1 MKSPHVGEMMKEQG
15 IESVEFSPP
24 REIYLWQKKQVKPTN
39 HNTHRGRP
47 SLLDMMNKESRHSV
61 ISCLW
66 ADPETPLDAVHYIA
80 KEEEDAKNWVKQL
93 RSKLGMDDEKKS
105 DDEKKT
111 TQDDDEGKHYD
122 IKRQDIKFLR
132 RLVGRNVSE
141 DEADP
146 WHFAAKRFREA
157 PYSNGFDNRA
167 EEVKKLVCT
176 TYGEHVINEK
186 NILHFRRL
194 AVRRGRRRSLL
205 VVDGAKQSENIPRMI
220 ELNSTMIAHADSEHS
235 VLARW
240 AKKKLTEI
248 ESERAYP
255 MSIFEILRLLD
266 ADCRNCG
273 SRKFAAERVASPVYF
288 EDEIIRQCLP
298 QLVQALKYE
307 VFQKSKTKISELA
320 KALIFRAQ
328 NNLCVASQL
337 TWYVVVVVFER
348 EAREFQLFHTF
359 IFQLCLKSII
369 THTHTHTQA
378 PRRGS

>member
-1 MKSPHVGEMMKEQG
+1 MDFDTYVPRVPDEIEVRVFSSTVPPSLRRMVDQCSARVAAGEVTTRARHFRFRGNLRRMMKLPNVGEILKDQG

-122 IKRQDIKFLR
+122 IKRQDSSCDVLSDEMS
-132 RLVGRNVSE
+132 G

-157 PYSNGFDNRA
+157 PTVTVSIRA
-167 EEVKKLVCT
+167 ESEEIACT
-176 TYGEHVINEK
+176 TYG
-186 NILHFRRL
+186 
-194 AVRRGRRRSLL
+194 
-205 VVDGAKQSENIPRMI
+205 
-220 ELNSTMIAHADSEHS
+220 ST
-235 VLARW
+235 
-240 AKKKLTEI
+240 
-248 ESERAYP
+248 
-255 MSIFEILRLLD
+255 
-266 ADCRNCG
+266 
-273 SRKFAAERVASPVYF
+273 
-288 EDEIIRQCLP
+288 
-298 QLVQALKYE
+298 
-307 VFQKSKTKISELA
+307 
-320 KALIFRAQ
+320 
-328 NNLCVASQL
+328 
-337 TWYVVVVVFER
+337 
-348 EAREFQLFHTF
+348 
-359 IFQLCLKSII
+359 
-369 THTHTHTQA
+369 
-378 PRRGS
+378 